1 MKIGITGADGLLIE
15 VHSNPECALCDG
27 EESIKPNKFKD
38 LMQDVAVLEVPL
50 IVEVGAGENWDQAH

>member
-1 MKIGITGADGLLIE
+1 MSKAAIAAGADGLLIE

-38 LMQDVAVLEVPL
+38 LMQDIKKIAEAVGREV
-50 IVEVGAGENWDQAH
+50 